1 METKEPAAFK
11 YKTDERSNATAVVTV
26 ITATFL
32 SIIGIANFGGWFL
45 PILLVPLSIAI
56 YLIKEGMAKGL
67 VIAPRYLILGDSIL
81 YYSTVTKAQLDSQ
94 RQILTLISERG
105 KRLTI
110 EAERFP
116 TNARKEFKI
125 KANRTAKFDK
135 AVEKILARISGVT
148 PDIIH

>member
-11 YKTDERSNATAVVTV
+11 YKTDERSNATAVVAV

>member
-1 METKEPAAFK
+1 METKGPAAFK
-11 YKTDERSNATAVVTV
+11 YKTDERSNATAVVAM

-45 PILLVPLSIAI
+45 PILLVPLLIAI

-81 YYSTVTKAQLDSQ
+81 YYSTIAKAQLDRQ

-135 AVEKILARISGVT
+135 AVEKILARISGVA